1 MIYQSATIQF
11 IKTFFLKCLDNK
23 GKLLYMPLL
32 LPDSDNLKDHS
43 ENDSKYD
50 NNENDTSK

>member
-1 MIYQSATIQF
+1 MIYQSATVQF